1 MSQSKLVYLHPS
13 SDDFFI
19 PLGIYDPQ
27 HSLLVRQE
35 RPLRGVIL
43 ASEQNTLVP
52 SAEGFF

>member
-1 MSQSKLVYLHPS
+1 MSQSRLVHLHPS

-27 HSLLVRQE
+27 VSFLVRQE
-35 RPLRGVIL
+35 GPLYGVIL

-52 SAEGFF
+52 SAEGFC